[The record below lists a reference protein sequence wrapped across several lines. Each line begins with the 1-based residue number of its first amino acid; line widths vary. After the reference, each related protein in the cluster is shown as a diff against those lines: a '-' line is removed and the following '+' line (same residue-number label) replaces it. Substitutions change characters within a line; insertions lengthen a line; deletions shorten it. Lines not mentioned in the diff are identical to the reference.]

1 MTEQDFGFRTD
12 FYTFAPETLAQEL
25 PEFRILREV
34 GKGSMGIVYEAERR
48 SDGNRVALKVLPPSL
63 TLTDRALARF
73 AKEGE
78 LMSKIEHPSIVR
90 VFEHGQQ
97 GRLRFFVMEFVDGT
111 TLADRIRI
119 GPLPAKDAA
128 NLCAKIADA
137 LQFAHDHGVVHRDVK
152 PGNIILAED
161 GRVVITDFGL
171 ARETGTG
178 SFTES
183 GAIVGT
189 PMYMAP
195 EQILG
200 HRGDVD
206 SRADVY
212 GLGATLFELLTGHP
226 PFTAPTAQGV
236 LKAVLEKEP
245 PRPARLRD
253 DLPGPLEAITLHALA
268 KSPTHR
274 YGSAREMADDLRRF
288 LAGERVFAR
297 LPSPTRRLLRTA
309 RQHPLFT
316 ALILIIVV
324 LSASAF
330 GLFVDREKQRILET
344 VDRAELQFSKASQQM
359 AGFRA
364 LQPTERL
371 AHLKEAKRLATS
383 VLVEDESNFRA
394 WLIRARVHHRLEDW
408 KNALYDLDRA
418 ADLLTEPREDI
429 LRYRID
435 TLQNTNKPSARRRLM
450 EDLRTLLRI
459 DKSPDTLCIV
469 ADYMLRFAAVTS
481 DPRDREDLLARVE
494 EMLGRIAEPNG
505 PAAIARAQVLFLRG
519 KKDAAGGAAAQ
530 ACIDFYGNPLVHEEA
545 ARVYRGLGKLEV
557 ARAEASM
564 ARLLRG
570 EESSEDLPEPRP
582 GPPAGKLD
590 TGSLRSWLEDLGRLF
605 GDEAKGKTGEPRK

>member
-1 MTEQDFGFRTD
+1 
-12 FYTFAPETLAQEL
+12 
-25 PEFRILREV
+25 
-34 GKGSMGIVYEAERR
+34 
-48 SDGNRVALKVLPPSL
+48 
-63 TLTDRALARF
+63 
-73 AKEGE
+73 
-78 LMSKIEHPSIVR
+78 
-90 VFEHGQQ
+90 
-97 GRLRFFVMEFVDGT
+97 
-111 TLADRIRI
+111 
-119 GPLPAKDAA
+119 
-128 NLCAKIADA
+128 
-137 LQFAHDHGVVHRDVK
+137 
-152 PGNIILAED
+152 
-161 GRVVITDFGL
+161 
-171 ARETGTG
+171 
-178 SFTES
+178 
-183 GAIVGT
+183 
-189 PMYMAP
+189 
-195 EQILG
+195 
-200 HRGDVD
+200 
-206 SRADVY
+206 
-212 GLGATLFELLTGHP
+212 
-226 PFTAPTAQGV
+226 
-236 LKAVLEKEP
+236 
-245 PRPARLRD
+245 
-253 DLPGPLEAITLHALA
+253 
-268 KSPTHR
+268 
-274 YGSAREMADDLRRF
+274 
-288 LAGERVFAR
+288 
-297 LPSPTRRLLRTA
+297 
-309 RQHPLFT
+309 
-316 ALILIIVV
+316 LILIIVV

-481 DPRDREDLLARVE
+481 DPRNREDLLARVE
-494 EMLGRIAEPNG
+494 EMLDRIAEPNG

-519 KKDAAGGAAAQ
+519 KKDAARGAAAQ

-557 ARAEASM
+557 AR
-564 ARLLRG
+564 G
-570 EESSEDLPEPRP
+570 EESSEDLPGPRP

-605 GDEAKGKTGEPRK
+605 GEEAKGKTGEPRK